1 MDNRILVTTV
11 GASLTDWRQ
20 QPKNAAAAVTF
31 FSILPAILQ
40 LECDSKS
47 LSSKKKKTSPEAI

>member
-20 QPKNAAAAVTF
+20 QPKNVAAAVTF
-31 FSILPAILQ
+31 FPILPAILQ

-47 LSSKKKKTSPEAI
+47 LSSKKK

>member
-40 LECDSKS
+40 LECGQQVLKF
-47 LSSKKKKTSPEAI
+47 KKKKNEKS